1 MADEKYALPQD
12 PQYRAD
18 NMRKLRDT
26 DPVNA
31 SEVVNPTLIEPILE
45 SLAYLNEHKSEL
57 SPDGKV
63 PASQLP
69 LGAPGGVAALGEDGK
84 VPESQLPEMDYDPA
98 GSADEVGEALNLH
111 IADKN
116 NPHNVTVQQIGAS
129 PADHTHSAADVGAVP
144 ATQKGAAGGIATL
157 DDSGKVPADQLPSM
171 DYIPT
176 SQKGAAGG
184 VASLGEDGKVPEALL
199 PVQGGLV
206 AQATAP
212 SNTKLGWIDT
222 GHGNILKYFSG
233 SAWTPIGSV
242 WG

>member
-1 MADEKYALPQD
+1 MADEKYVLPQD
-12 PQYRAD
+12 PQYRVND
-18 NMRKLRDT
+18 MRKLQDT

-45 SLAYLNEHKSEL
+45 SVEYLNKHKAEL
-57 SPDGKV
+57 TPDGKV

-69 LGAPGGVAALGEDGK
+69 LNVPGGVASLGEDGK
-84 VPESQLPEMDYDPA
+84 VPKSQLPEMNYDPA
-98 GSADEVGEALNLH
+98 GSADEVGEALVLH
-111 IADKN
+111 AADKN
-116 NPHNVTVQQIGAS
+116 NPHNVTVQQIGAA
-129 PADHTHSAADVGAVP
+129 PEDHTHSAADLGVIP
-144 ATQKGAAGGIATL
+144 ADQKGAAGGIATL
-157 DDSGKVPADQLPSM
+157 DDSGKVPTAQLPSM

-176 SQKGAAGG
+176 SQKGTAGG

-206 AQATAP
+206 AQDTAP

-222 GHGNILKYFSG
+222 GSGNILKYYNG
-233 SAWTPIGSV
+233 AAWAPIGSV

>member
-1 MADEKYALPQD
+1 MADEKYVLPQD

-18 NMRKLRDT
+18 NMRKLQDT

-45 SLAYLNEHKSEL
+45 SLAYLNKHKAEL
-57 SPDGKV
+57 TADGKV

-69 LGAPGGVAALGEDGK
+69 ETISPTEVDSKIASAIGILINGAPETGDTLMELFD
-84 VPESQLPEMDYDPA
+84 L
-98 GSADEVGEALNLH
+98 
-111 IADKN
+111 
-116 NPHNVTVQQIGAS
+116 IGANS
-129 PADHTHSAADVGAVP
+129 NAMEILNAAIAGKAAADHTHSATDLGVIPAD
-144 ATQKGAAGGIATL
+144 QKGTANGIATL

-184 VASLGEDGKVPEALL
+184 VASLDGSGKVPETML

-222 GHGNILKYFSG
+222 GSGNILKYYNG
-233 SAWTPIGSV
+233 SAWAPIGSV